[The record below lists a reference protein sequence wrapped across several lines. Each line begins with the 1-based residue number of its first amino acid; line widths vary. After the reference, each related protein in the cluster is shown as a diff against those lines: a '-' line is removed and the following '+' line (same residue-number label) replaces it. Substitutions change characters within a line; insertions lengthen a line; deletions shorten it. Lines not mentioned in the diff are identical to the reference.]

1 MLNEQLKA
9 QESAFKANCKR
20 QLANL
25 QAQLKDVSASGGAD
39 DEESAKIKEIEDM
52 HVKVMAKY
60 DKLRQLV
67 AERNLA
73 IAAKVRLIDDIPTR
87 TELIQY
93 ERRFVE
99 LYSQVAL
106 KLGENKKYFETY
118 NTLEDTYKVRRGGCP
133 SRLGVGASLDCLM
146 SPFLSR
152 LPRLSSL
159 TFSECLHPTPPS
171 HPPTLTTFPSSSWR
185 KRLTSSTRSRRTSTP
200 PCSPKRPRSSSFS
213 RWVVG
218 PLKLSPMLAVVGRCW
233 PLLAV
238 AGRCGRCGIDTHSRP
253 PPTGR
258 PTTRPH
264 SSRSLTCSPTNALI
278 HLRTYHP
285 HAQFESIIKGVQD
298 SLQRQNTTLE
308 GKAVRLESLAVN
320 HQNLVDEQRRYF
332 KAVKDFQEEC
342 NKNEL
347 YSQKLAQLGGP
358 LEG

>member
-118 NTLEDTYKVRRGGCP
+118 NTLEDTYKVRRGGCT
-133 SRLGVGASLDCLM
+133 SRVGVGASLHCLI

-152 LPRLSSL
+152 LSRLSPL
-159 TFSECLHPTPPS
+159 NLSECLHPTLPPS
-171 HPPTLTTFPSSSWR
+171 HPHHPFFKFMEKEVNLINSISENFDAAMQSKATKEQFLQQVG
-185 KRLTSSTRSRRTSTP
+185 RR
-200 PCSPKRPRSSSFS
+200 
-213 RWVVG
+213 
-218 PLKLSPMLAVVGRCW
+218 AVEIAADVGRCW

-238 AGRCGRCGIDTHSRP
+238 VDVVGRCGRCGIDTHSRP
-253 PPTGR
+253 PPTDR

-278 HLRTYHP
+278 HPRAYHP

-298 SLQRQNTTLE
+298 SLKRQNTTLE

-347 YSQKLAQLGGP
+347 YAQKLAQLGGP

>member
-118 NTLEDTYKVRRGGCP
+118 NTLEDTYKFMEKEVNLIN
-133 SRLGVGASLDCLM
+133 SISENFDAAMQSKATKEQ
-146 SPFLSR
+146 FLQ
-152 LPRLSSL
+152 
-159 TFSECLHPTPPS
+159 
-171 HPPTLTTFPSSSWR
+171 
-185 KRLTSSTRSRRTSTP
+185 
-200 PCSPKRPRSSSFS
+200 
-213 RWVVG
+213 
-218 PLKLSPMLAVVGRCW
+218 
-233 PLLAV
+233 
-238 AGRCGRCGIDTHSRP
+238 
-253 PPTGR
+253 
-258 PTTRPH
+258 
-264 SSRSLTCSPTNALI
+264 
-278 HLRTYHP
+278 
-285 HAQFESIIKGVQD
+285 QFESIIKGVQD